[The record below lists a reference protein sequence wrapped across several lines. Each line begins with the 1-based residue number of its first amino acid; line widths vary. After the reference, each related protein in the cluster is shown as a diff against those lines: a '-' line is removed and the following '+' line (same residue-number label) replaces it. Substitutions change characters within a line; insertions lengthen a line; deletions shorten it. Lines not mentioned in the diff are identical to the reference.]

1 VATTTSRRRSRAAH
15 GYRRLLV
22 PLDASHESVEAFE
35 IACRLAADD
44 HASVTAIVVL
54 RIPALIPLDSHL
66 RDAEESA
73 RALLERAGATADAYG
88 VRAIPKLVRA
98 RDGATPILE
107 QAALDGCE
115 LIVIGAAATS
125 TVLHIVNGATC
136 RVMIVSDRREDSR
149 ASRGLEFV

>member
-1 VATTTSRRRSRAAH
+1 MATRTSSSRFRAAR

-22 PLDASHESVEAFE
+22 PLDESLESLEAFE

-54 RIPALIPLDSHL
+54 RIPPLIPLDSHL

-73 RALLERAGATADAYG
+73 RRLLDRAGATADAYG
-88 VRAIPKLVRA
+88 VRVAPKLVRA
-98 RDGATPILE
+98 RDGAAAILE
-107 QAALDGCE
+107 QARLDSCE

-125 TVLHIVNGATC
+125 TVLHVVNEAPC
-136 RVMIVSDRREDSR
+136 RVMVVSARRAEARS
-149 ASRGLEFV
+149 A